1 MIYVCRII
9 YRGRIVKFRAVLLML
24 LLFAIAK
31 PLFAGPPF
39 QLDDPDVIPYQDFE
53 FYVWGGASSTPGVW
67 NTSAPAIEF
76 NYSGVRNVM
85 FHFVL
90 PAGANIPSE
99 GPSYFGLEDS
109 EFGLQYRFIQETK
122 HRPMIGTFIMT
133 EIPTGNSNKGLGAGG
148 LSWKIPLYAQKT
160 IKEWTIDGG
169 GGEAVTNN
177 IEGALNYPFG
187 GMLILHDVSKKL
199 TLGSELF
206 VHGKQ
211 DVDPSSHY
219 AAMIDVG
226 GYYTPTRN
234 PNFQLLFA
242 YGHSVAGQS
251 ETYAYVSLY
260 WTGNLHKRL
269 KSIAHHLHP

>member
-1 MIYVCRII
+1 MCWGNSMKRSAFLLI
-9 YRGRIVKFRAVLLML
+9 VLLV
-24 LLFAIAK
+24 ASAR

-53 FYVWGGASSTPGVW
+53 FYLWGGASSTPGVI
-67 NTSAPAIEF
+67 NTSGPAIEF

-85 FHFVL
+85 FHYIL
-90 PAGANIPSE
+90 PAGTTIPSS

-109 EFGLQYRFIQETK
+109 EFGVQYRFIQETK

-148 LSWKIPLYAQKT
+148 PSWKIPLWAQKT
-160 IKEWTIDGG
+160 IKGWTIDGG
-169 GGEAVTNN
+169 GGEAVSDN

-187 GMLILHDVSKKL
+187 GTLILHDVGKKL
-199 TLGSELF
+199 TLGTELF
-206 VHGKQ
+206 FHDKE
-211 DVDPSSHY
+211 DVDPSSRY

-242 YGHSVAGQS
+242 YGHSIAGQP
-251 ETYAYVSLY
+251 ETYAYAALY
-260 WTGNLHKRL
+260 WAGNLHKRL
-269 KSIAHHLHP
+269 QSIARHLHP